1 MSAYVVLQV
10 NLKNKEGF
18 KEYVEKVPEI
28 IKKFNGKYLV
38 RAGEFKTMEGKW
50 DFTRNVILKF
60 PSYDRAMEWYNS
72 DEYKPIKQLR
82 LDNTEGN
89 LIIIKGA

>member
-89 LIIIKGA
+89 LIIIIGA

>member
-1 MSAYVVLQV
+1 
-10 NLKNKEGF
+10 
-18 KEYVEKVPEI
+18 
-28 IKKFNGKYLV
+28 
-38 RAGEFKTMEGKW
+38 MEGKW

>member
-72 DEYKPIKQLR
+72 DEYKTIKQLR